1 MGRLEAE
8 PCAAGPAGGEVF
20 VTRRHGLNSFVEI
33 IESGPRLGNR
43 DCDCKNFRGI
53 EFESESAAAAGPD

>member
-1 MGRLEAE
+1 MS
-8 PCAAGPAGGEVF
+8 
-20 VTRRHGLNSFVEI
+20 HGLNSFVEI

-43 DCDCKNFRGI
+43 DRDCKNFRGI